1 LKVLWQELKIKVDK
15 MTKSSKFSG
24 FYKLSPEERL
34 KFVAEFA
41 DLSQED
47 IDALTKPHSLG
58 IEKADGMIEN
68 VIGVMELPVGVAVNF
83 QINDRDYVIPM
94 VLEEPSVV
102 AAVSNMA
109 KAARKCGGFRTSSTD
124 PVMIAQIQ
132 LVNITN
138 PEDAKKKILDSKA
151 ELLKYANEQD
161 PILVKFGGGARDLE
175 VRIIESE
182 IGPMVITHLLVDCR
196 DAMGANAVNTMAEA
210 LAPEI
215 EKLTGGRV
223 YLRIL
228 SNLAKYRLARAKVLI
243 TPEAI
248 GGEDVVQGII
258 EAHQFAKADP
268 FRCATHN
275 KGIMNGIDA
284 VIIATGNDFR
294 AIEAGAHAYATLGGG
309 YQPLTEWKKD
319 DSDNLV
325 GRIELPMAVGL
336 IGGAVK
342 THPVARTNVKILG
355 VKTANELG
363 EIVAAVGLA
372 QNMGAL
378 KALATTGIQHGHMR
392 LHARNV
398 AINAGAPPELM
409 EKVVERMLKE
419 KKIRADRAVE
429 LIKELQS

>member
-1 LKVLWQELKIKVDK
+1 MEI
-15 MTKSSKFSG
+15 MSKTSEYSG
-24 FYKLSPEERL
+24 FYKLTPEERL
-34 KFVAEFA
+34 KFVTEFA
-41 DLSQED
+41 NLTPEDVKILS
-47 IDALTKPHSLG
+47 TPGSLG

-68 VIGVMELPVGVAVNF
+68 VIGVMELPLGVAVNF
-83 QINDRDYVIPM
+83 LINNKDYIIPM
-94 VLEEPSVV
+94 ALEEPSVI

-109 KAARKCGGFRTSSTD
+109 KTARKCGGFTTSSTD
-124 PVMIAQIQ
+124 PIMIAQIQ
-132 LVNITN
+132 LTN
-138 PEDAKKKILDSKA
+138 VSNSDEAKEKILA
-151 ELLKYANEQD
+151 EKDALIKLANTQD

-175 VRIIESE
+175 VRIIESG
-182 IGPMVITHLLVDCR
+182 IGSMVVTHLLVDCR

-210 LAPEI
+210 LAPQI

-228 SNLAKYRLARAKVLI
+228 SNLAKYRLARAQVKVSF
-243 TPEAI
+243 EAI
-248 GGEDVVQGII
+248 GGEEVVNGII
-258 EAHQFAKADP
+258 EAHEFAKADP

-294 AIEAGAHAYATLGGG
+294 AIEAGAHAYATLKGG
-309 YQPLTEWKKD
+309 YQPLTDWHKD
-319 DSDNLV
+319 DEGNLI
-325 GRIELPMAVGL
+325 GTIEVPMAVGL

-342 THPVARTNVKILG
+342 IHPVARTNVKILG

-378 KALATTGIQHGHMR
+378 RALATTGIQHGHMR

-398 AINAGAPPELM
+398 AITAGAPPELV
-409 EKVVERMLKE
+409 EKVVEIMLRE
-419 KKIRADRAVE
+419 KKVRVDRAE
-429 LIKELQS
+429 EIIKELSGK

>member
-1 LKVLWQELKIKVDK
+1 MKK
-15 MTKSSKFSG
+15 KSEYSG
-24 FYKLSPEERL
+24 FYKISPKERL

-41 DLSQED
+41 DLTQED

-58 IEKADGMIEN
+58 IDKADGMIEN
-68 VIGVMELPVGVAVNF
+68 VIGVMELPVGIAVNF
-83 QINDRDYVIPM
+83 QINGQDRLIPM

-102 AAVSNMA
+102 AAVSNIA
-109 KAARKCGGFRTSSTD
+109 KSVRKCGGFRTSSTD

-132 LVNITN
+132 LVNVN
-138 PEDAKKKILDSKA
+138 DPEGAMNKILNAKA
-151 ELLKYANEQD
+151 DLLKLANDQD
-161 PILVKFGGGARDLE
+161 PILIKFGGGARDLE

-182 IGPMVITHLLVDCR
+182 TGPMVITHLLVDCR

-210 LAPEI
+210 LAPKI
-215 EKLTGGRV
+215 EELTSGQV

-228 SNLAKYRLARAKVLI
+228 SNLAKYRLARAEVSV

-258 EAHQFAKADP
+258 EAYQFAKADP
-268 FRCATHN
+268 YRCATHN

-294 AIEAGAHAYATLGGG
+294 AVEAGAHTYATLKGG
-309 YQPLTEWKKD
+309 YQPLTSWSRD
-319 DSDNLV
+319 DSGNLI
-325 GRIELPMAVGL
+325 GKIELPMAVGL

-398 AINAGAPPELM
+398 AISAGAPPELVD
-409 EKVVERMLKE
+409 KIVNIMLKE
-419 KKIRADRAVE
+419 KRIRMDRAVE
-429 LIKELQS
+429 IIRELKK

>member
-1 LKVLWQELKIKVDK
+1 
-15 MTKSSKFSG
+15 MSKSSEYSG
-24 FYKLSPEERL
+24 FYKLSPKERL

-41 DLSQED
+41 DLTQED
-47 IDALTKPHSLG
+47 IDALIEPHSLG

-68 VIGVMELPVGVAVNF
+68 VIGVMELPLGIAVNF
-83 QINDRDYVIPM
+83 QINDRDYIIPM
-94 VLEEPSVV
+94 ALEEPSVI

-109 KAARKCGGFRTSSTD
+109 KVARTCGGFTTTSTD

-132 LVNITN
+132 LVNIDN
-138 PEDAKKKILDSKA
+138 PAEAMKSILIAKDDLIKL
-151 ELLKYANEQD
+151 ANDQD

-175 VRIIESE
+175 VRIIKSE

-228 SNLAKYRLARAKVLI
+228 SNLAKYRLARAEVKV
-243 TPEAI
+243 TTDAI
-248 GGEDVVQGII
+248 GGEDVVNGII
-258 EAHQFAKADP
+258 EANEFAKVDP
-268 FRCATHN
+268 YRCATHN
-275 KGIMNGIDA
+275 KGIMNGVDA

-294 AIEAGAHAYATLGGG
+294 AIEAGAHAYATLTGT
-309 YQPLTEWKKD
+309 YQPLTDWIRD
-319 DSDNLV
+319 DEGNLI
-325 GRIELPMAVGL
+325 GKIELPMAVGL

-378 KALATTGIQHGHMR
+378 KALTTTGIQHGHMR

-398 AINAGAPPELM
+398 AINAGAPPELV
-409 EKVVERMLKE
+409 EKIVEIMIKE
-419 KKIRADRAVE
+419 KKVRLDRAKEIIRE
-429 LIKELQS
+429 LTNQ

>member
-1 LKVLWQELKIKVDK
+1 
-15 MTKSSKFSG
+15 MSKSSEYSG
-24 FYKLSPEERL
+24 FYKLSPKDRL

-41 DLSQED
+41 DLTQED
-47 IDALTKPHSLG
+47 IDALIEPHSLG

-68 VIGVMELPVGVAVNF
+68 VIGVMELPLGIAVNF
-83 QINDRDYVIPM
+83 QINDRDYIIPM
-94 VLEEPSVV
+94 ALEEPSVI

-109 KAARKCGGFRTSSTD
+109 KVARTCGGFTTTSTD

-132 LVNITN
+132 LVNIDN
-138 PEDAKKKILDSKA
+138 PAEAMKSILIAKDDLIKL
-151 ELLKYANEQD
+151 ANDQD

-175 VRIIESE
+175 VRIIKSE

-228 SNLAKYRLARAKVLI
+228 SNLAKYRLARAEVKV
-243 TPEAI
+243 TTDAI
-248 GGEDVVQGII
+248 GGEDVVNGII
-258 EAHQFAKADP
+258 EANEFAKVDP
-268 FRCATHN
+268 YRCATHN
-275 KGIMNGIDA
+275 KGIMNGVDA

-294 AIEAGAHAYATLGGG
+294 AIEAGAHAYATLTGT
-309 YQPLTEWKKD
+309 YQPLTDWIRD
-319 DSDNLV
+319 DEGNLI
-325 GRIELPMAVGL
+325 GKIELPMAVGL

-378 KALATTGIQHGHMR
+378 KALTTTGIQHGHMR

-398 AINAGAPPELM
+398 AINAGAPPELV
-409 EKVVERMLKE
+409 EKIVEIMIKE
-419 KKIRADRAVE
+419 KKVRLDRAKEIIRE
-429 LIKELQS
+429 LTNQ

>member
-1 LKVLWQELKIKVDK
+1 
-15 MTKSSKFSG
+15 
-24 FYKLSPEERL
+24 
-34 KFVAEFA
+34 
-41 DLSQED
+41 
-47 IDALTKPHSLG
+47 
-58 IEKADGMIEN
+58 
-68 VIGVMELPVGVAVNF
+68 
-83 QINDRDYVIPM
+83 
-94 VLEEPSVV
+94 
-102 AAVSNMA
+102 
-109 KAARKCGGFRTSSTD
+109 
-124 PVMIAQIQ
+124 
-132 LVNITN
+132 
-138 PEDAKKKILDSKA
+138 
-151 ELLKYANEQD
+151 
-161 PILVKFGGGARDLE
+161 
-175 VRIIESE
+175 
-182 IGPMVITHLLVDCR
+182 
-196 DAMGANAVNTMAEA
+196 
-210 LAPEI
+210 
-215 EKLTGGRV
+215 V

-228 SNLAKYRLARAKVLI
+228 SNLAKYRLARAEVSV
-243 TPEAI
+243 TPEVI

-294 AIEAGAHAYATLGGG
+294 AIEAGAHAYATLKGS
-309 YQPLTEWKKD
+309 YQPLTDWTQDEPG
-319 DSDNLV
+319 NLV

-342 THPVARTNVKILG
+342 THPVARANVKILG

-398 AINAGAPPELM
+398 AINAGAPPELV

-419 KKIRADRAVE
+419 KKVRADRAAE

>member
-1 LKVLWQELKIKVDK
+1 
-15 MTKSSKFSG
+15 MSKSSEYSG

-83 QINDRDYVIPM
+83 QINKKDYIIPM
-94 VLEEPSVV
+94 ALEEPSVV

-109 KAARKCGGFRTSSTD
+109 KAARKCGGFKTSSTD

-132 LVNITN
+132 LVYISN
-138 PEDAKKKILDSKA
+138 PEDAKKKILDSKPD
-151 ELLKYANEQD
+151 LVKLANEQD

-175 VRIIESE
+175 VRIIESD

-215 EKLTGGRV
+215 ERLTGGRV

-228 SNLAKYRLARAKVLI
+228 SNLAKYRLARAEVSV
-243 TPEAI
+243 TPDVI

-258 EAHQFAKADP
+258 EAHKFAKADP

-294 AIEAGAHAYATLGGG
+294 AIEAGAHAYATLKGG
-309 YQPLTEWKKD
+309 YQPLTEWNRD
-319 DSDNLV
+319 EAGNLV
-325 GRIELPMAVGL
+325 GSIELPMAVGL

-342 THPVARTNVKILG
+342 THPVARANVKILG

-398 AINAGAPPELM
+398 AINAGAPPELV
-409 EKVVERMLKE
+409 EKIVEQMLKE
-419 KKIRADRAVE
+419 KKVRVDRAVE
-429 LIKELQS
+429 LIQELQS